1 MLAVLQKEWG
11 NAENMLLADI
21 ERPTPVF
28 GEVLVEVVA
37 AGVNPVDFYTAQ
49 GAAYNRILELPFV
62 HGWDVAGVVTEVG
75 YGTTR
80 FRPGDRVFG
89 MPWFPRA
96 AGAYA
101 EYVTAPARH
110 LAPMPEKATF
120 ADAAALPLAGL
131 TAWQMLVD
139 VARVGPGQRVLVTA
153 AAGGVGHLAVQIA
166 KSLGAHVIG
175 TASAAK
181 HAFVRALGADEVVDY
196 TSTDVAAAITDV
208 DVVIQM
214 FGGEAALGA
223 LQCLR
228 PGGILVNA
236 QSAWTPGMAARAA
249 ELGVRASGFLVEPDH
264 AGLSALARL
273 VDDGQ
278 LTVHID
284 SELPLARAAEANR
297 LVGDGH
303 TTGKVV
309 LTVSD
314 PGRFGTSAR
323 LALIR
328 DTAPTHTPRPV
339 PPRRR

>member
-1 MLAVLQKEWG
+1 MLAVLQEEWG
-11 NAENMLLADI
+11 SPENMRLTEVD
-21 ERPTPVF
+21 RPKPTF

-49 GAAYNRILELPFV
+49 GSAYNRILELPFI

-101 EYVTAPARH
+101 ECVTAPARH
-110 LAPMPEKATF
+110 FAQMPERSTF
-120 ADAAALPLAGL
+120 SEAAALPLAGL

-139 VARVGPGQRVLVTA
+139 VARVGPGQRVLITA

-166 KSLGAHVIG
+166 KSLGAYVIG

-181 HAFVRALGADEVVDY
+181 HSFVRALGADEVVDY
-196 TSTDVAAAITDV
+196 TTTDIAAVVGDV

-214 FGGEAALGA
+214 FGGDGAVGA
-223 LQCLR
+223 LRCLR
-228 PGGILVNA
+228 RGGIMVNA

-249 ELGVRASGFLVEPDH
+249 ELGVRASGFLVEPDY
-264 AGLSALARL
+264 AGLAALAQL
-273 VDDGQ
+273 VDEGR
-278 LTVHID
+278 LAVHIER
-284 SELPLARAAEANR
+284 ELPLARAAEANQ
-297 LVGDGH
+297 LVGRGH

-309 LTVSD
+309 LTVAD
-314 PGRFGTSAR
+314 PVR
-323 LALIR
+323 LGATAAGAIR
-328 DTAPTHTPRPV
+328 
-339 PPRRR
+339 